1 MSNDNNGGPNEP
13 LEFKVLEYE
22 LGFLSSNWVH
32 GTTKLGS
39 DENLESI
46 LNSFGAEGWD
56 VIHYAPATTTS
67 TKRHIIL
74 RRRAR

>member
-1 MSNDNNGGPNEP
+1 MSSESSSGPNEP

-22 LGFLSSNWVH
+22 LGFLSSNWIT
-32 GTTKLGS
+32 GKTKLGP

-56 VIHYAPATTTS
+56 SHPLHA
-67 TKRHIIL
+67 RHGE
-74 RRRAR
+74 